1 MAKNH
6 HAEEVKAQDG
16 GPTSSPAGIV
26 TSTDKPRRTR
36 TARPKMAGLTQDDLR
51 GFETYLTE
59 KIQTGRKDDA
69 VPDDQLE
76 AWSDSRKRVRAMI
89 TLEGAQ

>member
-1 MAKNH
+1 
-6 HAEEVKAQDG
+6 
-16 GPTSSPAGIV
+16 
-26 TSTDKPRRTR
+26 
-36 TARPKMAGLTQDDLR
+36 MAGLTQDDLR